1 MLWVRAGP
9 RCVQASSLAG
19 ALQGSAAARDNHISL
34 EMASGST
41 AVVEKCSSCP
51 CVLMLRTHPIPP
63 GERRP
68 VSELLAWL
76 IIDRI
81 LGNALRWSKPSAP
94 RSEQVTWI
102 RVLGEGWGQGTMC
115 LRGLQPHILVI
126 GPSQA
131 LALGSFS
138 STTSSTQSNSA
149 RPSQHRQHPTSDQ
162 CSRAGR
168 EGLEIVEEQLPGRCW
183 PVPPHHP
190 QSSSCLYR
198 NRTPLESPSSA
209 KTASKVLGTPL
220 SQPFPNRQLTPHPTQ
235 EPALPAWLLQRQPR
249 HHCPSTCAGMDS
261 PVCAEPRNT
270 WTPRCCICFY
280 PTVRS
285 SPGAPGSHP
294 QSSKAAAGLEYRC
307 RGSLTEGST
316 VHPRGSPH
324 PPNRALHLKTCTL
337 ATTPLSRTH
346 PSPGRDAASRGG
358 G

>member
-1 MLWVRAGP
+1 M
-9 RCVQASSLAG
+9 
-19 ALQGSAAARDNHISL
+19 
-34 EMASGST
+34 
-41 AVVEKCSSCP
+41 
-51 CVLMLRTHPIPP
+51 
-63 GERRP
+63 
-68 VSELLAWL
+68 AWL

-190 QSSSCLYR
+190 QSSSCLYQ

-209 KTASKVLGTPL
+209 KTASKVLGTPPFPAFSKQTAHSTSHPRAGTTSLAAAATAATPLPEHVCRHGL
-220 SQPFPNRQLTPHPTQ
+220 SNLCRAPKHVDPQMLHLLLSNCKKFTGSSRIPSPEFRGGSRVRISLSGIPHRRQHCAPPGFSPPSKQGFAPQNLHPGYDPPFPNTSQPGQGRCEPGRGLSGMRTPHALQ
-235 EPALPAWLLQRQPR
+235 NPARPAAR
-249 HHCPSTCAGMDS
+249 H
-261 PVCAEPRNT
+261 
-270 WTPRCCICFY
+270 
-280 PTVRS
+280 
-285 SPGAPGSHP
+285 
-294 QSSKAAAGLEYRC
+294 
-307 RGSLTEGST
+307 GSL
-316 VHPRGSPH
+316 RGYRGHSRSCSP
-324 PPNRALHLKTCTL
+324 PRAL
-337 ATTPLSRTH
+337 R
-346 PSPGRDAASRGG
+346 
-358 G
+358 